1 MKVLH
6 LTGGGDVGGAK
17 THVVSL
23 VKNLGKHIDVKLV
36 SFLPGAFADEAREGG
51 ISTDVVRSGNIFSDI
66 VHVVNLIRNEKYDII
81 HSHGAKANMIAV
93 LARLR
98 TGLPVVT
105 TVHSDYKL
113 DYMHSALKR
122 YSYGLINTIAL
133 RFIDYYTCV
142 SKNLKEALIERKFRP
157 SRLFTIP
164 NGIDFD
170 HQPEVC
176 GREQFLKK
184 YGLPVNTDDVLVGIL
199 ARLTPVKG
207 VKIFIQAAKDVI
219 EKNPKVKFLIA
230 GDGDERKALESM
242 VTSYGLREHVFFLG
256 FINESFNFLNA
267 IDINV
272 LSSVSEGFPYS
283 ILEGALL
290 RKPTISSRVGGI
302 PDLIESGHNGFLFP
316 AGDYLQLS
324 RLILEL
330 ARDKS
335 ERLQFGENIY
345 IKAKEL
351 FSMESMCKTQLDIY
365 QKIIDTKD
373 LKDGYDVILSG
384 YYGFKNSGDDA
395 ILMAILN
402 NLRVYKRNVRIVVL
416 SRNPVET
423 VKSYNVDS
431 INRLNLFKA
440 ISIMRK
446 SKLFINGGGNLMQD
460 DTSTRSL
467 IYYLGVT
474 WMAKKMGAKVMVYAN
489 GIGPINKSFNKRL
502 THFVLNQVD
511 VITLREDLSR
521 IELDLLKI
529 SKPQIIVTADPA
541 LTVEAVTEARVSE
554 IFEKEGIDIQGPFI
568 GFSARIC
575 ENNMKYDEGVLAK
588 AADYVYENYNSIPV
602 FIPMQPVDLKII
614 ESIVSKMSNKGY
626 VIRGDYEVNDI
637 LGVISKMQMLVGMRL
652 HSLIYAA
659 NLGVPIIGLVY
670 DPKVEGF
677 LQYIHQASA
686 GHVKD
691 LDIEKM
697 KSVMDEVWNGKSTIK
712 KQLEIITSKLK
723 DKAMEN
729 ARIAVELIDS
739 VRER

>member
-1 MKVLH
+1 
-6 LTGGGDVGGAK
+6 
-17 THVVSL
+17 
-23 VKNLGKHIDVKLV
+23 
-36 SFLPGAFADEAREGG
+36 
-51 ISTDVVRSGNIFSDI
+51 
-66 VHVVNLIRNEKYDII
+66 
-81 HSHGAKANMIAV
+81 
-93 LARLR
+93 
-98 TGLPVVT
+98 
-105 TVHSDYKL
+105 
-113 DYMHSALKR
+113 
-122 YSYGLINTIAL
+122 
-133 RFIDYYTCV
+133 
-142 SKNLKEALIERKFRP
+142 
-157 SRLFTIP
+157 
-164 NGIDFD
+164 
-170 HQPEVC
+170 
-176 GREQFLKK
+176 
-184 YGLPVNTDDVLVGIL
+184 
-199 ARLTPVKG
+199 
-207 VKIFIQAAKDVI
+207 
-219 EKNPKVKFLIA
+219 
-230 GDGDERKALESM
+230 
-242 VTSYGLREHVFFLG
+242 
-256 FINESFNFLNA
+256 
-267 IDINV
+267 
-272 LSSVSEGFPYS
+272 
-283 ILEGALL
+283 
-290 RKPTISSRVGGI
+290 
-302 PDLIESGHNGFLFP
+302 
-316 AGDYLQLS
+316 
-324 RLILEL
+324 
-330 ARDKS
+330 
-335 ERLQFGENIY
+335 
-345 IKAKEL
+345 
-351 FSMESMCKTQLDIY
+351 
-365 QKIIDTKD
+365 
-373 LKDGYDVILSG
+373 
-384 YYGFKNSGDDA
+384 
-395 ILMAILN
+395 
-402 NLRVYKRNVRIVVL
+402 
-416 SRNPVET
+416 
-423 VKSYNVDS
+423 
-431 INRLNLFKA
+431 
-440 ISIMRK
+440 
-446 SKLFINGGGNLMQD
+446 
-460 DTSTRSL
+460 
-467 IYYLGVT
+467 
-474 WMAKKMGAKVMVYAN
+474 MVYAN

-554 IFEKEGIDIQGPFI
+554 IFEKEGIDIEGPFI